1 MGEWL
6 QEAGEEIMGMSASDL
21 KALEDDAKAY
31 DAALQHANLRP
42 LTFNLKVA
50 EDTYNDET
58 RIKKSVNRQA
68 CQKCVPHHRCC
79 RDYIS
84 FCLLTQR
91 HSCSLLVSC
100 RVVRTCKSNC
110 RP

>member
-1 MGEWL
+1 M

-58 RIKKSVNRQA
+58 RIKKSVNRQ
-68 CQKCVPHHRCC
+68 VHLHHCILQTA
-79 RDYIS
+79 YAVMTAS
-84 FCLLTQR
+84 Q
-91 HSCSLLVSC
+91 SC
-100 RVVRTCKSNC
+100 
-110 RP
+110 

>member
-1 MGEWL
+1 
-6 QEAGEEIMGMSASDL
+6 MSASDL

-58 RIKKSVNRQA
+58 RIKKSVNR
-68 CQKCVPHHRCC
+68 
-79 RDYIS
+79 
-84 FCLLTQR
+84 
-91 HSCSLLVSC
+91 
-100 RVVRTCKSNC
+100 
-110 RP
+110 

>member
-1 MGEWL
+1 MSNCL

-58 RIKKSVNRQA
+58 RIKKSVNR
-68 CQKCVPHHRCC
+68 
-79 RDYIS
+79 
-84 FCLLTQR
+84 
-91 HSCSLLVSC
+91 
-100 RVVRTCKSNC
+100 
-110 RP
+110 

>member
-1 MGEWL
+1 MM

-42 LTFNLKVA
+42 LTFNLRVA

-58 RIKKSVNRQA
+58 RIKKSVNRQVPI
-68 CQKCVPHHRCC
+68 CVTTRCIC
-79 RDYIS
+79 CHDYES
-84 FCLLTQR
+84 EMLT
-91 HSCSLLVSC
+91 
-100 RVVRTCKSNC
+100 
-110 RP
+110 

>member
-1 MGEWL
+1 M

-58 RIKKSVNRQA
+58 RIKKSVNRQDRFTA
-68 CQKCVPHHRCC
+68 
-79 RDYIS
+79 
-84 FCLLTQR
+84 
-91 HSCSLLVSC
+91 VSASREHC
-100 RVVRTCKSNC
+100 FACKSVLLSPGC
-110 RP
+110 GCFTSV

>member
-1 MGEWL
+1 MM

-58 RIKKSVNRQA
+58 QIKKSVNRQE
-68 CQKCVPHHRCC
+68 
-79 RDYIS
+79 I
-84 FCLLTQR
+84 
-91 HSCSLLVSC
+91 SLLRLPAGNIVLSATQCCFLLDVAVSC
-100 RVVRTCKSNC
+100 RCDAS
-110 RP
+110 